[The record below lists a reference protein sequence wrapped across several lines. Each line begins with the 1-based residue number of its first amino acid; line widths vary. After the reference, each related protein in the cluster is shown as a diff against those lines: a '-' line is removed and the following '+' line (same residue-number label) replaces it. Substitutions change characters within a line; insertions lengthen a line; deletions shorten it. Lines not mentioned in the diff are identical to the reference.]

1 MDQELLEFGSINEM
15 ANELTADDVAKLCFQ
30 LNVPVGV
37 CDKDSDGVNFIFAL
51 RKWKEFTPYLFYQAL
66 TSMNRPDLIAIA
78 MNITWLCVSEPTEIT
93 EQFKEPLS
101 MKTLLSLLRTE
112 ISKKEWKVLAIGLMD
127 KLQGRDDF
135 ESIITVCLEKQLITS
150 NLIKLRKLLTVINR
164 LDIAEKIIQYQS
176 LFAGMS
182 EEEFISKM
190 KRELSAQAKEVA
202 QWESKLKL
210 FLSMKSSTV
219 TQILGDDEVVNLE
232 SVFVDLTIV
241 KQKPRPMKL
250 EDETTYNE
258 IAYLRKIAKKEMKI
272 TPVDFTEELKTCKA
286 ENPEIWNL
294 IGNPGCGKTFLAK
307 RTALRFSQYE
317 LTQISYS
324 IAIPCRNTDWHNME
338 STRLEED
345 RTINAEFVQEWL
357 CIGLPVASE
366 WPKDLSKHLTKSDGE
381 GLLLII
387 DGLDEFTKK
396 VPFEKTL
403 LYLLLTR
410 QSLHR
415 SNIILT
421 TRPGAW
427 TDISSKHELKVDRY
441 YQVLGFSPEN
451 RDLYFEKQIV
461 SEYRLNECKRLL
473 ERYDEMRQLALI
485 PVNAS
490 LFAALL
496 RDESVSIHTLT
507 QLYDELT
514 CYLIRR
520 QLCRMGLEELAGV
533 TNIQLFH
540 PCVKDCLHS
549 IGQIALGGVYK
560 RELTSTDKVALTI
573 DHVETES
580 HCLGLAHEF
589 HKREAV
595 GVVTKVWGFAHL
607 TMQEFTSAILL
618 RSTSWTEQCMSI
630 RFVADSDDNFSLFRM
645 VVRFLCGL
653 ITEKSAAILTVLYR
667 KLIPQTIQELPMY
680 YQLEYEDISF
690 TQLKEYTGWYEFT
703 KKYFQLTPILF
714 ETNSK
719 SITNCF
725 NQFLQNSICIYL
737 DNAVL
742 PVSPNEWVCFL
753 QSLQLVKHIQL
764 IYIDTNSVNL
774 TQFMSLLEII
784 ANSPLCYLALRFS
797 HKDSTNVL
805 AYTDL
810 FKETKLRI
818 ETRICIEL
826 FDCTLTDAT
835 AVNILSTDVNILS
848 RELNI
853 LSTDLNILSTGLKI
867 LSTNVNI
874 LSTDLEMLSTDLEML
889 STDLEI
895 LSTYVNIL
903 STDVNRNIAGIKL
916 DYSEYSNQFIQL
928 IANQI
933 SFLQYLYLHKHD
945 SEDETI
951 HNTILPALSNATQLR
966 GIYLYG
972 IPTEYHQQVIHTLSI
987 LSELQEISIRTY
999 SLLPHIMH
1007 LSRISYLEIR
1017 DFGREERD
1025 LSDCLIQLIHRNQH
1039 TIRVLKLDR
1048 LQHIGFKSWNGFLN
1062 ALQLC
1067 VNLVHIYLMSIPQLD
1082 DVTLWSS
1089 TLCNL
1094 NSLVFLAFIRVELFD
1109 PGLISMC
1116 EGLIAHPTIKHLE
1129 VYNCKQTSESCEALT
1144 NLIHTVSYLETL
1156 RVNNLSEPD
1165 TEPIKILKLTAW
1177 EYSIKTN
1184 F

>member
-1 MDQELLEFGSINEM
+1 M
-15 ANELTADDVAKLCFQ
+15 AQGVLDIKHLNELATEITSDDVAKLRFYMK
-30 LNVPVGV
+30 VPSGV
-37 CDKDSDGVNFIFAL
+37 CDKDSDVVRFLFSL
-51 RKWKEFTPYLFYQAL
+51 QTWKEFNPYLFYQAL

-78 MNITWLCVSEPTEIT
+78 INITWLCVSEPPEIT
-93 EQFKEPLS
+93 EQFQEPLS

-112 ISKKEWKVLAIGLMD
+112 ITKNEWNIIAMGL
-127 KLQGRDDF
+127 KSGLQFDGNF
-135 ESIITVCLEKQLITS
+135 ESIIIACLEKQWISSDLVNLRNMLIDLNRTDTADK
-150 NLIKLRKLLTVINR
+150 IK
-164 LDIAEKIIQYQS
+164 DYQI
-176 LFAGMS
+176 LFIGMS
-182 EEEFISKM
+182 EDEFISKM
-190 KRELSAQAKEVA
+190 KRELSAQANEIA
-202 QWESKLKL
+202 QWESKLKV

-219 TQILGDDEVVNLE
+219 TQILGDDEAVSLK
-232 SVFVDLTIV
+232 SVFVDLTIL
-241 KQKPRPMKL
+241 KQKPRPVKL

-258 IAYLRKIAKKEMKI
+258 IAYLRKIAKKEIKI
-272 TPVDFTEELKTCKA
+272 TPVDFTEELKMCKA
-286 ENPEIWNL
+286 ETPEIWNL
-294 IGNPGCGKTFLAK
+294 IGNPGCGKTFLAQ

-338 STRLEED
+338 STRMEED
-345 RTINAEFVQEWL
+345 RTITAEFVQEWL

-366 WPKDLSKHLTKSDGE
+366 WPKDLSKHITKSDGE

-387 DGLDEFTKK
+387 DGLDELTKK

-427 TDISSKHELKVDRY
+427 TDISSKHELKVDRH

-490 LFAALL
+490 LLAALL
-496 RDESVSIHTLT
+496 KDESVSIHTLT

-520 QLCRMGLEELAGV
+520 QLCRMGLEKLAEV

-549 IGQIALGGVYK
+549 IGQIALGGVYR
-560 RELTSTDKVALTI
+560 RELTSTDKVSLTI

-607 TMQEFTSAILL
+607 TMQEFTSAVFL
-618 RSTSWTEQCMSI
+618 RSTSWTDQCMSI
-630 RFVADSDDNFSLFRM
+630 RFVADSDEHFSIFRM

-653 ITEKSAAILTVLYR
+653 IIERSAAILTILYR
-667 KLIPQTIQELPMY
+667 KLMPQTVQELPMR
-680 YQLEYEDISF
+680 YQLEYEDTDI
-690 TQLKEYTGWYEFT
+690 QLKEYTSWYEFT

-725 NQFLQNSICIYL
+725 NQYLQNSICIYL
-737 DNAVL
+737 NDTVL
-742 PVSPNEWVCFL
+742 LVSPNEWVCFL
-753 QSLQLVKHIQL
+753 QSLQLVKHIQV
-764 IYIDTNSVNL
+764 IYIDTYSVNL
-774 TQFMSLLEII
+774 TQLKSLLEII
-784 ANSPLCYLALRFS
+784 ANSPLSYLALRFS
-797 HKDSTNVL
+797 FRNSTEVL

-818 ETRICIEL
+818 ETRISIEL
-826 FDCTLTDAT
+826 FNCNLTDAT
-835 AVNILSTDVNILS
+835 AVNILSTDVNT
-848 RELNI
+848 
-853 LSTDLNILSTGLKI
+853 LSTDVNT

-874 LSTDLEMLSTDLEML
+874 LSTG
-889 STDLEI
+889 
-895 LSTYVNIL
+895 VNIL
-903 STDVNRNIAGIKL
+903 STGVNRNIAGMRL
-916 DYSEYSNQFIQL
+916 EYSKYSNQLIQL
-928 IANQI
+928 ITNQI
-933 SFLQYLYLHKHD
+933 SALQYLYLWKYD
-945 SEDETI
+945 SEDETEYNI
-951 HNTILPALSNATQLR
+951 ILPALSNATQLR
-966 GIYLYG
+966 GIHLYK

-987 LSELQEISIRTY
+987 LSELKEISFHSY

-1007 LSRISYLEIR
+1007 LSRISYLAIR
-1017 DFGREERD
+1017 YKEREDID

-1039 TIRVLKLDR
+1039 TIRGLKLYS
-1048 LQHIGFKSWNGFLN
+1048 LQYIGFKSWNGFLN
-1062 ALQLC
+1062 ALHFC
-1067 VNLVHIYLMSIPQLD
+1067 VNLVHIELEDIPQLD

-1089 TLCNL
+1089 TLCNP
-1094 NSLVFLAFIRVELFD
+1094 NSLVLLTFSYVELFD
-1109 PGLISMC
+1109 TGLISVC
-1116 EGLIAHPTIKHLE
+1116 EGLIAHPTIKCLC
-1129 VYNCKQTSESCEALT
+1129 VDYCKQTSESCEALT
-1144 NLIHTVSYLETL
+1144 NLIHTVSYLERLEVTD
-1156 RVNNLSEPD
+1156 LSEPD
-1165 TEPIKILKLTAW
+1165 TKPIKILKQTAK
-1177 EYSIKTN
+1177 EYSIATN
-1184 F
+1184 FD

>member
-1 MDQELLEFGSINEM
+1 M
-15 ANELTADDVAKLCFQ
+15 
-30 LNVPVGV
+30 
-37 CDKDSDGVNFIFAL
+37 
-51 RKWKEFTPYLFYQAL
+51 
-66 TSMNRPDLIAIA
+66 
-78 MNITWLCVSEPTEIT
+78 
-93 EQFKEPLS
+93 
-101 MKTLLSLLRTE
+101 
-112 ISKKEWKVLAIGLMD
+112 
-127 KLQGRDDF
+127 
-135 ESIITVCLEKQLITS
+135 
-150 NLIKLRKLLTVINR
+150 
-164 LDIAEKIIQYQS
+164 
-176 LFAGMS
+176 
-182 EEEFISKM
+182 
-190 KRELSAQAKEVA
+190 SAQAVEIA
-202 QWESKLKL
+202 QWELSLKKYL
-210 FLSMKSSTV
+210 EVQNKDVKQMLGKDKSVSLAYV
-219 TQILGDDEVVNLE
+219 Y
-232 SVFVDLTIV
+232 VDLTIV
-241 KQKPRPMKL
+241 KEEPREINL
-250 EDETTYNE
+250 EDEFTYNE
-258 IAYLRKIAKKEMKI
+258 IEYLRKIANKEI
-272 TPVDFTEELKTCKA
+272 EIIPVDFTEELQSYKP
-286 ENPEIWNL
+286 EIPEIWCL

-307 RTALRFSQYE
+307 RTALRFSQEE

-338 STRLEED
+338 STRIEED
-345 RTINAEFVQEWL
+345 RTITAEFVQEWL

-496 RDESVSIHTLT
+496 KDESVSIHTLT

-520 QLCRMGLEELAGV
+520 QLCRMGLEELAKV

-549 IGQIALGGVYK
+549 IGLIALGGMYR
-560 RELTSTDKVALTI
+560 RELTSTDKVSLTI

-607 TMQEFTSAILL
+607 TMQEFTSAVFL
-618 RSTSWTEQCMSI
+618 RSTSWTDQCMSI
-630 RFVADSDDNFSLFRM
+630 RFVADSDEHFSIFRM

-653 ITEKSAAILTVLYR
+653 ITERSAAILTILYR
-667 KLIPQTIQELPMY
+667 KLIPQTIQELPMCH
-680 YQLEYEDISF
+680 
-690 TQLKEYTGWYEFT
+690 QLKYEYSLSKYAGWYEFT
-703 KKYFQLTPILF
+703 KKYFQLSPILF

-737 DNAVL
+737 DDTVL
-742 PVSPNEWVCFL
+742 PVSPNEWECFL
-753 QSLQLVKHIQL
+753 QSLQLVKHIQV
-764 IYIDTNSVNL
+764 ISIDTDSVNL
-774 TQFMSLLEII
+774 IQFESLLEII
-784 ANSPLCYLALRFS
+784 ANSPLSYLALRFHS
-797 HKDSTNVL
+797 KDSTEVL
-805 AYTDL
+805 TYTDL
-810 FKETKLRI
+810 FKETELRTQ
-818 ETRICIEL
+818 TRINIEL
-826 FDCTLTDAT
+826 KECTLTDAT
-835 AVNILSTDVNILS
+835 AVNIPSTDVNTLSKGVNILSTDVNILS
-848 RELNI
+848 TAVNT
-853 LSTDLNILSTGLKI
+853 LSTD
-867 LSTNVNI
+867 
-874 LSTDLEMLSTDLEML
+874 
-889 STDLEI
+889 
-895 LSTYVNIL
+895 VNIL
-903 STDVNRNIAGIKL
+903 STDVNILSTDVNTLSTAVNIPSTDVNTLSTDVNTLSTDVNTLSTDVNTLSKGVNILSTDVNIISTDVNILSTGVNTLPTGVNILSTGVNRNIAGMRLLNSK
-916 DYSEYSNQFIQL
+916 YSNQFLQS

-933 SFLQYLYLHKHD
+933 SALQYLYLWKAAR
-945 SEDETI
+945 EDETI
-951 HNTILPALSNATQLR
+951 YNTILPALSNATQFR
-966 GIYLYG
+966 GIYLYD
-972 IPTEYHQQVIHTLSI
+972 IPTKYHQQIIHTLSI
-987 LSELQEISIRTY
+987 LSELQGIKFHTY
-999 SLLPHIMH
+999 SLLPHITH
-1007 LSRISYLEIR
+1007 LSRISYLEITGIR
-1017 DFGREERD
+1017 REDTD

-1039 TIRVLKLDR
+1039 TIRVLKLES
-1048 LQHIGFKSWNGFLN
+1048 LQYIGIKSWNGFLS
-1062 ALQLC
+1062 ALHFC
-1067 VNLVHIYLMSIPQLD
+1067 VNLVQIELRFIFTQLD

-1094 NSLVFLAFIRVELFD
+1094 NSLVLLRFSFVELFD
-1109 PGLISMC
+1109 TGLISVC
-1116 EGLIAHPTIKHLE
+1116 EGLIAHPTIKHLV
-1129 VYNCKQTSESCEALT
+1129 VYNCEQTSESSEALT

-1156 RVNNLSEPD
+1156 YVNNLSEPD
-1165 TEPIKILKLTAW
+1165 TEPIKILKQTAE
-1177 EYSIKTN
+1177 EYSIWTH

>member
-1 MDQELLEFGSINEM
+1 MATALAINRKVINGKSCSDLLKVDVVAVIAGSTVFDLNKLSVKYSHYSLGFQRMEQKLSNIEHMSELAKELS
-15 ANELTADDVAKLCFQ
+15 ANDIAQLRFQ
-30 LNVPVGV
+30 MKVPMGI
-37 CDKDSDGVNFIFAL
+37 CDKDSDEVSFLLAL
-51 RKWKEFTPYLFYQAL
+51 RNWKEFNPYSFYQAL

-78 MNITWLCVSEPTEIT
+78 TNITWLCVSEPTEIT
-93 EQFKEPLS
+93 EQFEEPLS
-101 MKTLLSLLRTE
+101 MKTLLSLLRNE
-112 ISKKEWKVLAIGLMD
+112 ISKKEWKIIAINLMD
-127 KLQGRDDF
+127 SLEIKEDF
-135 ESIITVCLEKQLITS
+135 ESIITACLENQIITNDLV
-150 NLIKLRKLLTVINR
+150 NLQSMLTKMKR
-164 LDIAEKIIQYQS
+164 LDLVGKIRDYNT
-176 LFAGMS
+176 LFIGMS
-182 EEEFISKM
+182 EEEFNAKI
-190 KRELSAQAKEVA
+190 KRELSAQAVEMA
-202 QWESKLKL
+202 QWELSLKHYIEIQNRKVKQ
-210 FLSMKSSTV
+210 M
-219 TQILGDDEVVNLE
+219 LGKDEAVNLADVYVE
-232 SVFVDLTIV
+232 LTIIS
-241 KQKPRPMKL
+241 QAPRPINY

-258 IAYLRKIAKKEMKI
+258 IAYLRKIAEYGSRGS
-272 TPVDFTEELKTCKA
+272 VDFKEEIKLYKRDK
-286 ENPEIWNL
+286 PELWCL

-307 RTALRFSQYE
+307 RTALRFSQAE
-317 LTQISYS
+317 LTNISYS

-338 STRLEED
+338 STRIEED
-345 RTINAEFVQEWL
+345 RTITAEFVQEWL

-461 SEYRLNECKRLL
+461 SEYRLNECKKLL
-473 ERYDEMRQLALI
+473 ERYDEMSQLALI

-496 RDESVSIHTLT
+496 KDESVSIHTLT

-520 QLCRMGLEELAGV
+520 QLCRMGLEELAKV

-540 PCVKDCLHS
+540 PCVKGCLHS
-549 IGQIALGGVYK
+549 IGLIALGGVYR
-560 RELTSTDKVALTI
+560 RELTSTDKVSLTI

-607 TMQEFTSAILL
+607 TMQEFTSAVFL
-618 RSTSWTEQCMSI
+618 RSTSWTDQCMSI
-630 RFVADSDDNFSLFRM
+630 RFAADSDEHFSIFRM

-653 ITEKSAAILTVLYR
+653 VTERSAAILTVLFK

-680 YQLEYEDISF
+680 HQMEYEDTG
-690 TQLKEYTGWYEFT
+690 TQLKKYAGWYEFT

-725 NQFLQNSICIYL
+725 NQFLHNSICIYL
-737 DNAVL
+737 DNTVL
-742 PVSPNEWVCFL
+742 PVSPNEWVCSL
-753 QSLQLVKHIQL
+753 QSLQLVKHIQV
-764 IYIDTNSVNL
+764 IHIDTNSVNL
-774 TQFMSLLEII
+774 TQFKSLLEII
-784 ANSPLCYLALRFS
+784 ANSPLSYLALRFS
-797 HKDSTNVL
+797 HTNSTEVIS
-805 AYTDL
+805 YTDL

-826 FDCTLTDAT
+826 YNCTLTD
-835 AVNILSTDVNILS
+835 STDVNILS
-848 RELNI
+848 
-853 LSTDLNILSTGLKI
+853 TG
-867 LSTNVNI
+867 VNI
-874 LSTDLEMLSTDLEML
+874 LSTA
-889 STDLEI
+889 
-895 LSTYVNIL
+895 
-903 STDVNRNIAGIKL
+903 VNRNTAGMRL
-916 DYSEYSNQFIQL
+916 DWSKYSNQFLQS

-933 SFLQYLYLHKHD
+933 SALQYLYLKKPY

-966 GIYLYG
+966 GIYLYW
-972 IPTEYHQQVIHTLSI
+972 IPTEYHQQIIHTLSV
-987 LSELQEISIRTY
+987 LSELQEIRFHTY

-1007 LSRISYLEIR
+1007 LSRISYLEIKYV
-1017 DFGREERD
+1017 GREDTD

-1039 TIRVLKLDR
+1039 TIRVLMLDS
-1048 LQHIGFKSWNGFLN
+1048 LGYIGYKSWNGFLN
-1062 ALQLC
+1062 ALHFC
-1067 VNLVHIYLMSIPQLD
+1067 VNLVKIELEDIPQLD

-1094 NSLVFLAFIRVELFD
+1094 NSLVLLTFYYVELFD
-1109 PGLISMC
+1109 TGLISVC
-1116 EGLIAHPTIKHLE
+1116 EGLIAHPTIKCLFVFE
-1129 VYNCKQTSESCEALT
+1129 CKQTSESCEALT
-1144 NLIHTVSYLETL
+1144 NLIHTVSCLETL
-1156 RVNNLSEPD
+1156 RVTNLSEPD
-1165 TEPIKILKLTAW
+1165 TEPIEILKQTAE
-1177 EYSIKTN
+1177 EYSIWTY
-1184 F
+1184 FD